1 MRCLIFVIN
10 FLVVIGVSIAGEFEL
25 VSDDVLDSVYAQGY
39 DEATLGGVS
48 DIVNNGDLGNFV
60 GDNAIVVS
68 FPETWSMD
76 GHLVISDNGQ
86 QNAFNPVNASDAA
99 VNNMYNILI
108 FVNSNLNNVNIN
120 LSNMG
125 EAVNGSMLVY

>member
-1 MRCLIFVIN
+1 MRRLIFVIG
-10 FLVVIGVSIAGEFEL
+10 FLIAIGVSGAGELEI
-25 VSDDVLDSVYAQGY
+25 VSDEVLDSVYAQGY
-39 DEATLGGVS
+39 DEATLGGIS
-48 DIVNNGDLGNFV
+48 DIINNGDLSNLV
-60 GDNAIVVS
+60 GDNAVIVS

-76 GHLVISDNGQ
+76 GHVVISDNGQ

-108 FVNSNLNNVNIN
+108 FVNSSLNNVNIN

-125 EAVNGSMLVY
+125 EAINGSMLVY